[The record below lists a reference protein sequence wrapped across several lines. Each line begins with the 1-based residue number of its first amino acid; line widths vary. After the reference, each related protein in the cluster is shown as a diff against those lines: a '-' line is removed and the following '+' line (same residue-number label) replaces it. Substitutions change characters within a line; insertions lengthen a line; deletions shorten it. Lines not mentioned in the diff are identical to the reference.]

1 MDIKKFYSYGFGPLV
16 AGVLTA
22 LTLPILTWYFS
33 EEDIGRLTLLQI
45 LVSLSVMIF
54 SLSLHQAYVREYNE
68 VVNKKELLLVSIFP
82 GLLLLILAI
91 FLLILYLFLSPQYFL
106 SSIIFGV
113 ESNIIVILIILSII
127 FSFFINVL
135 NHVIRMEEKG
145 FSYSIM
151 QIIPKLIFVLV
162 LVFITVFGQD
172 KNFVSLNIAFAFSI
186 FITFVIA
193 MYLTRRSWSGLLS
206 TNFNMK
212 LMKET
217 LSFSF
222 PLMFGGIAYWGVFTV
237 DRVFLKIYSG
247 LESVAIYAV
256 ATTFASC
263 VTLLSSIFTTIWH
276 PMVYKWAKDGL
287 DNYKIQELIN
297 VITLTIFFIWSLIGC
312 FSWVIPYFLPNKY
325 YEVEYLVV
333 ACASGPLLY
342 LLSELTV
349 IGIGLSRKSKYSLYA
364 SFMAFLGCLLMN
376 ITLIPLYGVK
386 GAAITMVLTFSL
398 LLVLRTEFSVKL
410 YCDFL
415 SRRKIYI
422 IMLLYVIFTIF
433 FVLKQPGV
441 VLYVFF
447 WLILMFVVLMLFKK
461 EFFKIISYVKKGI
474 GSC

>member
-1 MDIKKFYSYGFGPLV
+1 MDIKKIYSYGFGPLV
-16 AGVLTA
+16 AGVLTV

-33 EEDIGRLTLLQI
+33 EEDIGRFTLLQI

-68 VVNKKELLLVSIFP
+68 VINKKELLLVSIFP

-106 SSIIFGV
+106 SSILFDV
-113 ESNIIVILIILSII
+113 ESNIIVFLIILSII
-127 FSFFINVL
+127 LSFFINIF
-135 NHVIRMEEKG
+135 NHVIRMEEKV

-151 QIIPKLIFVLV
+151 QITPKLIFILM
-162 LVFITVFGQD
+162 LVFVIFFGRD
-172 KNFVSLNIAFAFSI
+172 KNFVSLNIAFTFSI
-186 FITFVIA
+186 FITFVMV
-193 MYLTRRSWSGLLS
+193 MYLTRESWNGLLS

-212 LMKET
+212 LMRET
-217 LSFSF
+217 LYFSF

-237 DRVFLKIYSG
+237 DRIFLKIYSG
-247 LESVAIYAV
+247 LTSVAIYAV
-256 ATTFASC
+256 ATTVASC

-287 DNYKIQELIN
+287 DNNKIQELIN
-297 VITLTIFFIWSLIGC
+297 IITITVFLIWSLIGS
-312 FSWVIPYFLPNKY
+312 FSWVIPYFLPNEY

-349 IGIGLSRKSKYSLYA
+349 IGIGLARKSKYSLYA
-364 SFMAFLGCLLMN
+364 SFLAFLGCILMN
-376 ITLIPLYGVK
+376 ITLIPLYGAN

-415 SRRKIYI
+415 SRGRIYVT
-422 IMLLYVIFTIF
+422 MVLYVFFTIF
-433 FVLKQPGV
+433 FILKQPGV
-441 VLYVFF
+441 ILYVFF
-447 WLILMFVVLMLFKK
+447 WIILMLIVLMLFKK
-461 EFFKIISYVKKGI
+461 EFFKIILYINKRGM
-474 GSC
+474 G